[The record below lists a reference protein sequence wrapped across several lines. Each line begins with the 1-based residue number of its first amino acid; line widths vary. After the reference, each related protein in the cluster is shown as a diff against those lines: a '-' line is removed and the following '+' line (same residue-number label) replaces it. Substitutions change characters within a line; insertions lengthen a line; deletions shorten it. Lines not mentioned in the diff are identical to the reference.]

1 MGLKAA
7 IQALKRAEKLKEKV
21 QNSKDLL
28 NDNEAWVCQ
37 QQLQRIYQQVLI
49 LDLEYALDRKVEQEL
64 WNHGFK
70 NYIGTLQNLAKD
82 KKNPKRNE
90 SQAMLSWCLEAASG
104 FYLTLLQEICT
115 AFDLDLPF
123 RRKESV
129 YGNGKLWRTVDHFTQ
144 PHKNSCYY
152 ICQHCLVHL
161 GDIARYRN
169 QNRQA
174 EIFYRHAV
182 QLAPNSGQPYN
193 QLALLEASRGDRL
206 STVFH
211 YVRSVAVRHFFP
223 AAATNLSRTLNKSAE
238 EQLNVEG
245 RSKLSVSEYVAVFLK
260 LHGLLHNSS
269 DLQEAEKYVKVLT
282 TTLTAHV
289 ATESLTSWKLVQMLA
304 INLFAL
310 HHAGSCVDADKLTSF
325 NDDQLSS
332 DERKVKHLVMD
343 LMAGSLSAYLLPVYT
358 LKEGDALLEYFALP
372 AIKLTLDWIR
382 LDPKVLLESAFTSRL
397 QIWPSLCRLLNGLQK
412 TLADFTT
419 DKYSYLP
426 LPEDRD
432 LQGFIPLE
440 KSFGDLRFSCQ
451 DWKLDPVSLNK
462 LRASRVLEFG
472 SWLSKQENHRLVIRR
487 SSPGAEESVT
497 VFEAVG
503 GQQVPPC
510 DLIRELEELSLTKLP
525 SPAPSDTSSWGST
538 ATGTSTPDNSLII
551 GGILGGPHSPPLARE
566 IMTDQPHIDTVVER
580 RTGIL
585 KPQGSLEKAREKEAT
600 DVTWNHN
607 QNHVGNVITKRG
619 RQNVAMQAIM
629 RKSVLLGEQ
638 ENARNLE
645 AKQVTFK
652 TPSPSISPGSSQGA
666 EEGQIVKSNKPPAW
680 QQSKQQHHQVLHP
693 LPQSSPQTLNISF
706 PYQNQPASQHNLM
719 QQHNQVPRNQVSQV
733 PSVFDNGELSHQNGI
748 LGALHHHNQSVPS
761 NSSNLSSSFGPPISS
776 FPNLPGQMP
785 FHQISSHSSP
795 GANLPLGDNSTCN
808 IGSGFPPSHQS
819 YGMKLRQPPFTP
831 WQEESPPLPPQS
843 WWRGDRPGLTRQ
855 GSGSSNPQ
863 EDSVTSQTPATQINL
878 PFPAMNYVQGNILQQ
893 SVQRI
898 TMKSPTD
905 LVSGDLYGST
915 NWHSRH
921 QMSAPPPPLNLNI
934 NLQHQLM
941 SGTSNQHPGNF
952 TQPTATQASI
962 SRSLLRNN
970 AGYQSSQNRPDTNQL
985 SVFANS
991 GSQEAQRLNS
1001 EVSDCTNKE
1010 SQPNNSVTGA
1020 ENSTIFSSTPNTSSF
1035 SALGLGTNTYSLF
1048 STPSWVNPAPTCGR
1062 ELEGNSC
1069 VMGVPGNN
1077 ALSIG
1082 QQSLW
1087 SGPGPSPLERL
1098 LEQQKQLR
1106 EGPAP
1111 KGGT

>member
-21 QNSKDLL
+21 QNSRDLL

-70 NYIGTLQNLAKD
+70 NYIATLQNLAKD

-129 YGNGKLWRTVDHFTQ
+129 YGNGKLWRTVDHLTQ

-238 EQLNVEG
+238 EGLNVEG
-245 RSKLSVSEYVAVFLK
+245 RNKLSVSEYVAVFLK
-260 LHGLLHNSS
+260 LHGLLHNCM
-269 DLQEAEKYVKVLT
+269 DLQEAEKCVKVLM

-310 HHAGSCVDADKLTSF
+310 HHAGSCVDADKVTAF
-325 NDDQLSS
+325 NDQQLSG
-332 DERKVKHLVMD
+332 DEKKVKHLVMD

-382 LDPKVLLESAFTSRL
+382 LDPSVLLDSAFTSRL
-397 QIWPSLCRLLNGLQK
+397 QIWPSLCKLLNGLQQSL
-412 TLADFTT
+412 TDFTA
-419 DKYSYLP
+419 DKCSYLP

-440 KSFGDLRFSCQ
+440 KSFSDLRFSCH

-462 LRASRVLEFG
+462 LRAARVLEFG
-472 SWLSKQENHRLVIRR
+472 MWLLKQDSHRLVTRR
-487 SSPGAEESVT
+487 SSPGAEESSV

-503 GQQVPPC
+503 GQQAPPC

-525 SPAPSDTSSWGST
+525 SPAPSDTNSWGST
-538 ATGTSTPDNSLII
+538 ATGTSTPDDSSVI
-551 GGILGGPHSPPLARE
+551 GGPQSPPP
-566 IMTDQPHIDTVVER
+566 TDHIHNDAAHER
-580 RTGIL
+580 RAGIL

-600 DVTWNHN
+600 EVIWPHN
-607 QNHVGNVITKRG
+607 QNHGGPAIAKRG

-638 ENARNLE
+638 EISRSLE

-652 TPSPSISPGSSQGA
+652 TPSPSVSPGSSQGA
-666 EEGQIVKSNKPPAW
+666 EDGQVVKSNKMAW
-680 QQSKQQHHQVLHP
+680 QQPKQV
-693 LPQSSPQTLNISF
+693 PQPPPQALTVSF
-706 PYQNQPASQHNLM
+706 PYHTPQTSQHNLM
-719 QQHNQVPRNQVSQV
+719 QQHNQVARNQVSQTH
-733 PSVFDNGELSHQNGI
+733 SVFDNSKLTCQNG
-748 LGALHHHNQSVPS
+748 LQHHNQPVPS
-761 NSSNLSSSFGPPISS
+761 NSSNISSSYSPQIPS
-776 FPNLPGQMP
+776 FPSHPAQIHFRQSSSRADLP
-785 FHQISSHSSP
+785 
-795 GANLPLGDNSTCN
+795 ANDN
-808 IGSGFPPSHQS
+808 IGGRYPSSHQS

-831 WQEESPPLPPQS
+831 WQEEGPPLPPS
-843 WWRGDRPGLTRQ
+843 WWYGDRQNSAGGNQQDETA
-855 GSGSSNPQ
+855 
-863 EDSVTSQTPATQINL
+863 TSQTPGTPINL
-878 PFPAMNYVQGNILQQ
+878 PFPALNYLQGNILQQ
-893 SVQRI
+893 PIQRVS
-898 TMKSPTD
+898 MNSPTD
-905 LVSGDLYGST
+905 LVPDDLYSNA

-921 QMSAPPPPLNLNI
+921 QMSAPPPPLNLNL

-941 SGTSNQHPGNF
+941 GGASPQLPGNF
-952 TQPTATQASI
+952 TPPTATQPSV
-962 SRSLLRNN
+962 SRSLAQNSGRFQ
-970 AGYQSSQNRPDTNQL
+970 GSQNRPDTSHL
-985 SVFANS
+985 SVFANARNQETQRQNTEVTSDGS
-991 GSQEAQRLNS
+991 GKENFQGNS
-1001 EVSDCTNKE
+1001 
-1010 SQPNNSVTGA
+1010 SVTG
-1020 ENSTIFSSTPNTSSF
+1020 ENSTMFSSTPNTSSF
-1035 SALGLGTNTYSLF
+1035 SALGLGTSTYSLF
-1048 STPSWVNPAPTCGR
+1048 STPSWVTPASTCGL
-1062 ELEGNSC
+1062 ESEGNSC
-1069 VMGVPGNN
+1069 GNGLSSVVGVPGKSSLN
-1077 ALSIG
+1077 IG